1 MLAGHT
7 KNLVA
12 KQTARRGNKGKA
24 TSMVHL
30 KQLVAEPDSRQ
41 AMFVVAAWSISNSWS
56 QSQTVDRPWEH
67 QKEERKGDQREEKTR
82 KEKRR
87 EEKRGGKR
95 EREGGRERERERER
109 ERGRERER
117 ERERREEREEEMSDE
132 TERRGRGEE
141 R

>member
-87 EEKRGGKR
+87 EE
-95 EREGGRERERERER
+95 EGGAE
-109 ERGRERER
+109 
-117 ERERREEREEEMSDE
+117 ERREEKGNQSRNKRNQAQ
-132 TERRGRGEE
+132 TKPN
-141 R
+141 